1 MVKVRRLWPALDS
14 KAPQKK
20 GQKSRRRR
28 QEKVVS
34 VTTMFFINKLA
45 QVVVVFSILLSEI
58 RWLPL
63 THANTCKHYT
73 FSLEHLESI
82 HMF

>member
-34 VTTMFFINKLA
+34 VTTIFSINKLA
-45 QVVVVFSILLSEI
+45 QVVVVFSISLSET

-63 THANTCKHYT
+63 IHANTCKHYS